1 MPLRGGS
8 PQMGAPASHTAEI
21 EDCNQK
27 ICRAIS
33 PDASPGHTKG
43 GRCPRPAAALRVYGL
58 LFCEVHG
65 AEARAA
71 ALVEMYQDAAD
82 WLEVLDNP
90 HVAQPNPA
98 ALYALHS
105 AVKGLEAAVIEA
117 QEAQDAAL
125 PRAYPW
131 IEERVDTETFGFDWT
146 NPDGHASPDAVFWG
160 ASQLVCKL
168 MRLAYAEGAIGL
180 VEALEPYRESSS
192 AQYAFAL
199 EDCERKTRRG
209 A

>member
-1 MPLRGGS
+1 MEMEGIGLEEELEERERELPCFTR
-8 PQMGAPASHTAEI
+8 H
-21 EDCNQK
+21 ED
-27 ICRAIS
+27 A
-33 PDASPGHTKG
+33 G
-43 GRCPRPAAALRVYGL
+43 GRCRRPAALRVYGL

-65 AEARAA
+65 AEAKAA

-90 HVAQPNPA
+90 CVPQPSPA
-98 ALYALHS
+98 VLYALHS
-105 AVKGLEAAVIEA
+105 AVKGLYAAVTEA
-117 QEAQDAAL
+117 QKAADVAL

-131 IEERVDTETFGFDWT
+131 IEERVDTETSGFDWT
-146 NPDGHASPDAVFWG
+146 NPEGRASPDAVFWR

-168 MRLAYAEGAIGL
+168 MRLAHAEGAMGL
-180 VEALEPYRESSS
+180 VEVLEPYRESAS

>member
-1 MPLRGGS
+1 M
-8 PQMGAPASHTAEI
+8 
-21 EDCNQK
+21 
-27 ICRAIS
+27 
-33 PDASPGHTKG
+33 
-43 GRCPRPAAALRVYGL
+43 

-90 HVAQPNPA
+90 HVPQPNPA

-131 IEERVDTETFGFDWT
+131 IEERVDTETAGFDWS
-146 NPDGHASPDAVFWG
+146 NPDGYATPDVVFWR

-168 MRLAYAEGAIGL
+168 MRLAHAEGAMGL
-180 VEALEPYRESSS
+180 VEVLEPYRESAS

-199 EDCERKTRRG
+199 EDCERKTGRG